1 MHDALSGRNRATY
14 GPYSE
19 EQRYEVAQQIKAYCA
34 GTIDSIEVVNLRHIS
49 EVMQQFKILYN
60 NAAEEAKRGGGG
72 GGGDAAQAG
81 GQDGDGLAANT
92 DGGVGELVGGGGGSI
107 GRAPDAAKPLV
118 SVKGSGAGGAVSPQR
133 EADKSMAA
141 SPKRQHQNKEGG
153 AVPDKNQ
160 AFEVFKESDGKD
172 LNKVLRENTAS
183 LKEKRQK
190 QKDLAL
196 SINTCKKQI
205 DELKESLELR
215 REQVQEGQ
223 TDDEEFV
230 IVRSLKAAKGEYR
243 QAFED
248 LKAHIL
254 KKKTL

>member
-1 MHDALSGRNRATY
+1 
-14 GPYSE
+14 
-19 EQRYEVAQQIKAYCA
+19 
-34 GTIDSIEVVNLRHIS
+34 
-49 EVMQQFKILYN
+49 
-60 NAAEEAKRGGGG
+60 
-72 GGGDAAQAG
+72 
-81 GQDGDGLAANT
+81 
-92 DGGVGELVGGGGGSI
+92 
-107 GRAPDAAKPLV
+107 LV
-118 SVKGSGAGGAVSPQR
+118 SVKASGAGGAVSPLR
-133 EADKSMAA
+133 AADKSMAV
-141 SPKRQHQNKEGG
+141 SPKRQQQNKEGG

-160 AFEVFKESDGKD
+160 AFEEFKESEGKE
-172 LNKVLRENTAS
+172 LNKALKENTAS

-205 DELKESLELR
+205 DALKESLELR

-248 LKAHIL
+248 LKVQIH
-254 KKKTL
+254 KRTLCSAFTS

>member
-1 MHDALSGRNRATY
+1 MFKLRKLIGNR
-14 GPYSE
+14 E
-19 EQRYEVAQQIKAYCA
+19 
-34 GTIDSIEVVNLRHIS
+34 
-49 EVMQQFKILYN
+49 
-60 NAAEEAKRGGGG
+60 
-72 GGGDAAQAG
+72 
-81 GQDGDGLAANT
+81 
-92 DGGVGELVGGGGGSI
+92 
-107 GRAPDAAKPLV
+107 
-118 SVKGSGAGGAVSPQR
+118 
-133 EADKSMAA
+133 
-141 SPKRQHQNKEGG
+141 EGG

-160 AFEVFKESDGKD
+160 AFTEEFTKESEGKD
-172 LNKVLRENTAS
+172 LNKALKENTAS
-183 LKEKRQK
+183 LNEMRQK

-196 SINTCKKQI
+196 SINTCRKQI